1 VVQPPDV
8 KSSGWVALERDGD
21 PERAHHGAD
30 CQFQG
35 FLIQM
40 KGRVYRVVA
49 LGLWLLALAVAGGAS
64 IRPF

>member
-1 VVQPPDV
+1 
-8 KSSGWVALERDGD
+8 
-21 PERAHHGAD
+21 
-30 CQFQG
+30 
-35 FLIQM
+35 M